1 MKMMMIDE
9 NYKLF
14 GRVKRKTVCTGTT
27 HECVTVSYCTVYSYT
42 ELQEATG
49 YGGTQ

>member
-1 MKMMMIDE
+1 
-9 NYKLF
+9 
-14 GRVKRKTVCTGTT
+14 VCTT
-27 HECVTVSYCTVYSYT
+27 HECVTVTVYSYQLQVYRYT